1 MHYINRDIDRSIDY
15 LTQLDRLIP
24 NDEVVQGKLRKAQE
38 LREQRVRQ
46 AAAVQ

>member
-1 MHYINRDIDRSIDY
+1 MHYLNRDIDRSIDY

-24 NDEVVQGKLRKAQE
+24 DDAAVQGKLRKAKT